1 MGQQTIGS
9 CLVKPHCEARRLP
22 RAALSP
28 IFTWVRRLSRAERQK
43 DTWVRS
49 VRRGGQEESE
59 THLEKVLQLLP
70 PSATEKARLVQA
82 AKVVRR
88 RKESG
93 DILAKVWK
101 SFSSPESLS
110 GSAFPLSPDSLLLST
125 TKATSAWTS
134 RLWIRRGQ
142 RFHSKPS
149 NVGWRPTSR
158 MI

>member
-9 CLVKPHCEARRLP
+9 CLVNPHCEARRVP
-22 RAALSP
+22 RAVLSP
-28 IFTWVRRLSRAERQK
+28 IFTWLRR
-43 DTWVRS
+43 
-49 VRRGGQEESE
+49 VRRGGQEERE

-142 RFHSKPS
+142 RFHPKPS
-149 NVGWRPTSR
+149 NDGWRPTSR
-158 MI
+158 MIQ

>member
-9 CLVKPHCEARRLP
+9 CLVNPHCEARRVP
-22 RAALSP
+22 RAVLSP
-28 IFTWVRRLSRAERQK
+28 IFTWLRR
-43 DTWVRS
+43 
-49 VRRGGQEESE
+49 VRRGGQEERE

-110 GSAFPLSPDSLLLST
+110 GSAFPLSPTLD
-125 TKATSAWTS
+125 
-134 RLWIRRGQ
+134 
-142 RFHSKPS
+142 H
-149 NVGWRPTSR
+149 
-158 MI
+158 